1 MHVTLTLVYILD
13 HFWSLKYN
21 WQLLLDNLVVDYVID
36 QMFSQ
41 ISMFSMDDMEKIT
54 SPHTRLEKAKQLLY
68 WLMSYS
74 ANEYHVFL
82 DTLKESQRHLYA
94 RLIHPIPD
102 RYKMSQP
109 VGSDSRVVY
118 QPPHALQLPHQE
130 AGVPGYRQS
139 VRPPTTSEAQLVR
152 PPPVMPTGQRQ
163 MQQPVGPVNAQ
174 QMSPTRQPQMQLPV
188 GLPNAQQM
196 PPTGQP
202 QRQQPVGLANA
213 QQMSPSHHSGQQPAV
228 FTARMGNEGGSQVVQ
243 GASGFRGSAR
253 QAVPVMRR
261 HSIEECIQALGMLNL
276 AFCKTLSLCKIRDE
290 RNVFLFIFVF
300 SFILYVYLFMCFS
313 YV

>member
-54 SPHTRLEKAKQLLY
+54 SPRTRLEKAKQLLY
-68 WLMSYS
+68 WLMGHS

-82 DTLKESQRHLYA
+82 DALKESQRHLYA
-94 RLIHPIPD
+94 RLILPVPEG
-102 RYKMSQP
+102 YKMSQP

-118 QPPHALQLPHQE
+118 QPPHASQLPHQE
-130 AGVPGYRQS
+130 AGAAGYRQS

-152 PPPVMPTGQRQ
+152 PPPVMPTVQPQ
-163 MQQPVGPVNAQ
+163 MQQMP
-174 QMSPTRQPQMQLPV
+174 PTRQPQMHQPV
-188 GLPNAQQM
+188 GLLNAQQM
-196 PPTGQP
+196 PPTGQS
-202 QRQQPVGLANA
+202 QRQQPVRLANA
-213 QQMSPSHHSGQQPAV
+213 QQMSPSHHSGQQPAA
-228 FTARMGNEGGSQVVQ
+228 FTAGVGNEGGSQVVQ

-276 AFCKTLSLCKIRDE
+276 E
-290 RNVFLFIFVF
+290 FVKRYQ
-300 SFILYVYLFMCFS
+300 YVR
-313 YV
+313 